1 MIQKEN
7 RNVAVIRGDSTI
19 LVNVYDLVV
28 GDIMHLEAGDVV
40 PVDGVLL
47 DGYNI
52 SCDESTATGESDTI
66 RKVPAEIAL
75 NNTLAHVKFNDDLD
89 PFILSGS
96 KVIEGFGKFVVTA
109 VGPNS
114 RHGRTLMGKSESLLD

>member
-1 MIQKEN
+1 MQKEN
-7 RNVAVIRGDSTI
+7 RNVTVIRGGTTT

-28 GDIMHLEAGDVV
+28 GDIMLLEAGDVV

-75 NNTLAHVKFNDDLD
+75 DNTPADVKFDEDFD
-89 PFILSGS
+89 PFILSGA
-96 KVIEGFGKFVVTA
+96 KVLEGFGKFVVTA

-114 RHGRTLMGKSESLLD
+114 YRGRNLMSNKDSLHD

>member
-1 MIQKEN
+1 MQKEN
-7 RNVAVIRGDSTI
+7 RNVTVTRGSTTI

-28 GDIMHLEAGDVV
+28 GDIVHLEAGDVI

-47 DGYNI
+47 DGYNV
-52 SCDESTATGESDTI
+52 SCDESSATGESETI
-66 RKVPAEIAL
+66 RKVPAVIAL
-75 NNTLAHVKFNDDLD
+75 NNTSADIKFNEDFD

-96 KVIEGFGKFVVTA
+96 RVIEGFGKFVVTA

-114 RHGRTLMGKSESLLD
+114 YYGRTVMGNSESLLD

>member
-1 MIQKEN
+1 MQKEN
-7 RNVAVIRGDSTI
+7 RNVTVTRGDSTI

-28 GDIMHLEAGDVV
+28 GDIMHLEAGDVI

-66 RKVPAEIAL
+66 RKVPAQIAL
-75 NNTLAHVKFNDDLD
+75 NNTPTHIKFDDDLD

-96 KVIEGFGKFVVTA
+96 RVIEGFGKFVVTA

-114 RHGRTLMGKSESLLD
+114 CYGQTLMGISESLLD